1 MKRPVHPSD
10 APPWW
15 LLPAPK
21 PKALL
26 EPKRLKGELGSI
38 GEYIFLDTDGSGV
51 PKLHSGI
58 VGVTVE
64 LMQAGGCWGNIVIAT
79 KVTGADG
86 GYKFDNLPAGEYVVK
101 VSNVPNDLVYVCGL
115 DNPQEGTVT
124 VNLGAG
130 VHRDDIDI
138 GYNVVNADKDND
150 EADGDDGGEGG
161 FVFFLSKVPTDALL
175 TEIRNRCTR

>member
-1 MKRPVHPSD
+1 MKRPVQPSGS
-10 APPWW
+10 PPWW
-15 LLPAPK
+15 LAK
-21 PKALL
+21 PKAPATLL
-26 EPKRLKGELGSI
+26 VPKRKREEALGSI
-38 GEYIFLDTDGSGV
+38 GEYIFLDAHNNGTAMM
-51 PKLHSGI
+51 HSGI
-58 VGVTVE
+58 QGVTVE
-64 LMQAGGCWGNIVIAT
+64 LMQDGEVIASQ
-79 KVTGADG
+79 VTGTDG

-138 GYNVVNADKDND
+138 GYNIADKDND
-150 EADGDDGGEGG
+150 EAD
-161 FVFFLSKVPTDALL
+161 LSKVPTDVLL